1 MEATGTAGNL
11 SGLAPN
17 GTAQP
22 AVMVATG
29 WRRPVAFTGS
39 EFFWACAG
47 GTAECAVKESADGGP
62 SIFCEPDTAGNFSG
76 LALVGAAECASEVAA
91 CEPAAFEDKGEGRS
105 SGEPPVVCGARAF
118 RSGRTAPNLSGLTPK
133 GAAGRAAEVTGNGE
147 PFFSGTRAGV
157 GAGAE
162 LSVV

>member
-1 MEATGTAGNL
+1 MDRSAAKFMEATGTAGNL

-17 GTAQP
+17 GTAEP

-29 WRRPVAFTGS
+29 WRLLPVAVIGA
-39 EFFWACAG
+39 EFLWAFAG
-47 GTAECAVKESADGGP
+47 
-62 SIFCEPDTAGNFSG
+62 
-76 LALVGAAECASEVAA
+76 GAAE
-91 CEPAAFEDKGEGRS
+91 F
-105 SGEPPVVCGARAF
+105 
-118 RSGRTAPNLSGLTPK
+118 
-133 GAAGRAAEVTGNGE
+133 AAEVTGNGE